1 MSSKS
6 DFNKDDS
13 LNDTISDEES
23 NQNKL
28 LQVMNQIQLLRKL
41 LF

>member
-1 MSSKS
+1 LLYSLHKQIFIKTMSSKS

-28 LQVMNQIQLLRKL
+28 L
-41 LF
+41 